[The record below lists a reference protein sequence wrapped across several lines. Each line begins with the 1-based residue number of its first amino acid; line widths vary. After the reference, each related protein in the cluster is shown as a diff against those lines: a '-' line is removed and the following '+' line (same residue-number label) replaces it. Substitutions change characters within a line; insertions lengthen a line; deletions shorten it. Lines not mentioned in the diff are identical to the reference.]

1 MKCYWNPENTPAEL
15 YSMLR
20 TLAEEYPVAE
30 NPAEANIRFV
40 KVDDPETLSVKR
52 DDNTFVITY
61 GKTAFAARGLAYAMA
76 DMECAEKI
84 AFKTYGIL
92 FDCTRGN
99 IITVKHF
106 KHWLRRLSL
115 MGYNMAMIYTKDAY
129 QLPDE
134 PYFGYMRGA
143 YSMAEIKEIDAYAK
157 QLNIEIIASIQ
168 ALGHLEPILRWPA
181 YYKVRDTGS
190 TIMVDNP
197 EALKLVEKII
207 NFWSE
212 ALTSRRIHLGM
223 DETHDLGRGAFM
235 DQKGY
240 ESPFSIYNRHL
251 GRVCEICKKRNLEPI
266 IWSDMYFRYANTTQN
281 YYDTTSEIPQDVK
294 NAIPSMVQLSYWDYY
309 HRDAEIYEKM
319 LTRTSDLNGSA
330 PFMASGV
337 WTWGRMWT
345 DYETTQ
351 ATVRPCIKACHKVG
365 AQEVIYTL
373 WGDDG
378 GYCEFNSA
386 FAGLAWAADYAYN
399 QEQEDEERLAK
410 FYQAVCGTS
419 YQLQMACGKLTYTY
433 TLDSG
438 EVVKVPSNLIFWDDP
453 LLGIAW
459 NEMKSKKHKNDL
471 IDCVLADFRQVR
483 DLTAAHRNDTAAG
496 HIDHAWNIANVA
508 VRKLEFRQKLLD
520 AYKAK
525 DKAALKEIAEND
537 VPQMIEDLN
546 RFLASYRIQWKRSFK
561 PFGIELMHI
570 RMGGLC
576 ERYRET
582 ARMIEEYLNG
592 EIDCIMQLDEKYD
605 TNGNL
610 HFQYSGVATGGFFI

>member
-1 MKCYWNPENTPAEL
+1 MKCYWNPQNTPAEL

-52 DDNTFVITY
+52 EDNAWVITY
-61 GKTAFAARGLAYAMA
+61 GKTAFAARGLAYVMA
-76 DMECAEKI
+76 DTECAEKI

-99 IITVKHF
+99 IVTVKHF

-181 YYKVRDTGS
+181 YYCVRDTGC

-251 GRVCEICKKRNLEPI
+251 GRVCEICKKLNLEPI

-365 AQEVIYTL
+365 AQEIIYTL

-378 GYCEFNSA
+378 GYCEFDSA

-399 QEQEDEERLAK
+399 QEQENEERLAK

-459 NEMKSKKHKNDL
+459 NEMKSRKHKTDL
-471 IDCVLADFRQVR
+471 IDCVLADFREVR
-483 DLTAAHRNDTAAG
+483 DLTAAHRDDTAAG

-508 VRKLEFRQKLLD
+508 VKKLEFRQKLLD

-525 DKAALKEIAEND
+525 DKAALKEIAEKD

-546 RFLASYRIQWKRSFK
+546 RFLASYRVQWKRSFK

-582 ARMIEEYLNG
+582 ARMIEEYLDG

-605 TNGNL
+605 TIGNL
-610 HFQYSGVATGGFFI
+610 HFVYSGTATGGFFI